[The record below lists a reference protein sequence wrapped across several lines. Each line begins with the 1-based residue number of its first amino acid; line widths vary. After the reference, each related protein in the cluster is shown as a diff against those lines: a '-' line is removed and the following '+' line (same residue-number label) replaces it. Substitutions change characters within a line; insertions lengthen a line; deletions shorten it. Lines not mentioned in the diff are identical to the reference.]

1 MTGIFAPLIK
11 HARAQVQHASTR
23 RIVGVV
29 IPVTASLFSYACSAP
44 FARVWRLNDS
54 EAAVYGAV
62 YDSTTHRAIGGAR
75 VRVFRADGQEIGRV
89 TTSSVGRWEFVF
101 PRSVNAAWIA
111 IEHAEY
117 VSACVTNDTP
127 ASVSTT
133 RTSHFVSLPRGASP
147 TIPQQCGR
155 P

>member
-11 HARAQVQHASTR
+11 HVRAQIQHASTR
-23 RIVGVV
+23 RLFGVV
-29 IPVTASLFSYACSAP
+29 ISVTASLFSYACAAP
-44 FARVWRLNDS
+44 FARVWSLKDS

-111 IEHAEY
+111 IEHAGY
-117 VSACVTNDTP
+117 ASACITNDTP
-127 ASVSTT
+127 ASASTT
-133 RTSHFVSLPRGASP
+133 KTAHFVSLPREASP
-147 TIPQQCGR
+147 TIPQQCLR
-155 P
+155 L